1 MCSGGCVCV
10 ASVRAWAR
18 MAQQG
23 GGQAWWSSTARLI
36 ECAGVAS
43 IGRCGCTDGLYAV
56 IAAQLLLFACARTH
70 CLLREGPQGEVAGKT
85 AGRRVG
91 VRMGRLS

>member
-1 MCSGGCVCV
+1 M
-10 ASVRAWAR
+10 
-18 MAQQG
+18 
-23 GGQAWWSSTARLI
+23 
-36 ECAGVAS
+36 
-43 IGRCGCTDGLYAV
+43 

-70 CLLREGPQGEVAGKT
+70 CLLRVGPQGGVAGKT